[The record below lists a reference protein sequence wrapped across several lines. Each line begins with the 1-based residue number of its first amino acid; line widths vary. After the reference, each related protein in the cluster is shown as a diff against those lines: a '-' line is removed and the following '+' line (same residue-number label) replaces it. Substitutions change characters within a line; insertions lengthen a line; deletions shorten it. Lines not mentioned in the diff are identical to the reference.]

1 MGFASA
7 LDLSDS
13 VLILA
18 PGEVDAA
25 FFSRV
30 VEPDGIA
37 ARICSTVDDLVD
49 GINRVCGVA
58 VIAEEVL
65 RLPSFP
71 VVAQALS
78 LQPEWSDLPVLV
90 ILGDDG
96 CPDCLPSW
104 ELLGNFTIINR
115 PVRSVTFR
123 NTIKSALRSRRR
135 QYHIRTQLA
144 ERSNA
149 ESDEF
154 ARSVIDS
161 STDCVEVLDSEGSV
175 ITINTHGRRLL
186 GLQPDVPPANL
197 QWLDSW
203 TGKDYNTARNALSTA
218 RSGRPVRFRSSL
230 RATMEGLK
238 WWDVVVS
245 PIKAADTTASKLLCV
260 SRDITLELQSE
271 AVMREAAK
279 LENLGVMAG
288 SIAHDFNNL
297 LTGIIGNASMVLK
310 SPGVKDRASVE
321 DILLAAERAADLT
334 RQMLAFSGKG
344 RFDFRRID
352 LSDYAQQN
360 LRLIKH
366 SIDKNVEVLFDLAD
380 TPCFVEG
387 DPSQIQQLIMNLVIN
402 AAESMEGK
410 PGRVMV
416 SIAAVKADESY
427 LADLFPAAE
436 IPPGNYI
443 SLEVHDTGKGMNDAT
458 LERIFEPFFT
468 TKLSGKGL
476 GLAAVS
482 GIVKSHHGALRVRS
496 VVGKGTTFKVLLPA
510 SGSTVPKPPPPRPVP
525 VPAHGKGMILIVD
538 DEEFIRRI
546 GRAALKHYGY
556 EVVTASDGM
565 HAQQV
570 LQENQ
575 DRVSLILLDI
585 TMPVMDG
592 DEALEFLYQ
601 IRSDVPV
608 IVCSG
613 HSESDIQDRFSN
625 KRVSGFLRKPF
636 SANKLA
642 DLVNSVLAR

>member
-1 MGFASA
+1 MGIAPA
-7 LDLSDS
+7 IDLSDS

-18 PGEVDAA
+18 PVEKDAA

-30 VEPDGIA
+30 VESGGLA
-37 ARICSTVDDLVD
+37 TRVCATVEDLVD
-49 GINRVCGVA
+49 GIARVSGVA

-65 RLPSFP
+65 QLPSFP
-71 VVAQALS
+71 VVAQAIS
-78 LQPEWSDLPVLV
+78 RQPEWSDLPVLV
-90 ILGDDG
+90 IGGDGG
-96 CPDCLPSW
+96 CPDCLPPY
-104 ELLGNFTIINR
+104 EPLGNFTIIDR
-115 PVRSVTFR
+115 PVRSVTFLSAVR
-123 NTIKSALRSRRR
+123 AALRSRHR
-135 QYHIRTQLA
+135 QYDVRTQLSEKA
-144 ERSNA
+144 FK
-149 ESDEF
+149 ESEEF

-161 STDCVEVLDSEGSV
+161 STDCVEVLDAEGRLLAV
-175 ITINTHGRRLL
+175 NTHGRRLL
-186 GLQPDVPPANL
+186 GMQPDAPPANQ

-203 TGKDYNTARNALSTA
+203 TGKDYNTAQNALSTA
-218 RSGRPVRFRSSL
+218 RSGRPARFRSSL
-230 RATMEGLK
+230 RATMEGLR

-245 PIKAADTTASKLLCV
+245 PIKGPDATASKLLCV
-260 SRDITLELQSE
+260 SRDITVELQAE

-310 SPGVKDRASVE
+310 SPALKDRGSVE

-352 LSDYAQQN
+352 LSDYARQN

-366 SIDKNVEVLFDLAD
+366 SIDKNVEILFDLAD
-380 TPCFVEG
+380 APCFVEG
-387 DPSQIQQLIMNLVIN
+387 DSSQIQQLIMNLVIN

-410 PGRVMV
+410 PGRVMI
-416 SIAAVKADESY
+416 SIAAVTADESY
-427 LADLFPAAE
+427 LSDLFPNAE

-443 SLEVHDTGKGMNDAT
+443 SLEVHDTGKGMNEAT
-458 LERIFEPFFT
+458 LARIFEPFFT
-468 TKLSGKGL
+468 TKLSGRGL

-482 GIVKSHHGALRVRS
+482 GIVKSHRGALRVRS

-510 SGSTVPKPPPPRPVP
+510 SGAPVQKPRPPRPDP
-525 VPAHGKGMILIVD
+525 GAEGKGMILIVD

-546 GRAALKHYGY
+546 GRTALKHYGY
-556 EVVTASDGM
+556 DVVTASDGM

-570 LQENQ
+570 LQEHQ

-592 DEALEFLYQ
+592 DEALEFFYQ

-613 HSESDIQDRFSN
+613 HSESDIQDRFAN

-642 DLVNSVLAR
+642 DLVNSVLTR

>member
-1 MGFASA
+1 MT
-7 LDLSDS
+7 
-13 VLILA
+13 
-18 PGEVDAA
+18 P
-25 FFSRV
+25 
-30 VEPDGIA
+30 P
-37 ARICSTVDDLVD
+37 
-49 GINRVCGVA
+49 
-58 VIAEEVL
+58 
-65 RLPSFP
+65 
-71 VVAQALS
+71 
-78 LQPEWSDLPVLV
+78 
-90 ILGDDG
+90 
-96 CPDCLPSW
+96 
-104 ELLGNFTIINR
+104 
-115 PVRSVTFR
+115 TFR
-123 NTIKSALRSRRR
+123 RSDEIRRAEKALK
-135 QYHIRTQLA
+135 
-144 ERSNA
+144 
-149 ESDEF
+149 ESEEF

-161 STDCVEVLDSEGSV
+161 STDCVEVLDSEGRLLTV
-175 ITINTHGRRLL
+175 NTHGLRLL
-186 GLQPDVPPANL
+186 GLRADASPTNQH
-197 QWLDSW
+197 WLDSW

-218 RSGRPVRFRSSL
+218 RSGRPARFRSSL

-245 PIKAADTTASKLLCV
+245 PIKGPDATASKILCV
-260 SRDITLELQSE
+260 SRDITVELQSE
-271 AVMREAAK
+271 AFMREAAK

-310 SPGVKDRASVE
+310 SPVLKDRGPVE

-366 SIDKNVEVLFDLAD
+366 SIDKNVEVVFDLAD
-380 TPCFVEG
+380 APCFVEG

-416 SIAAVKADESY
+416 SIATVAADEAY
-427 LADLFPAAE
+427 LADLFPTAE
-436 IPPGNYI
+436 LPPGNYI
-443 SLEVHDTGKGMNDAT
+443 SLEVHDTGEGMSEAT

-482 GIVKSHHGALRVRS
+482 GIVKSHRGALRVRS

-510 SGSTVPKPPPPRPVP
+510 SASDVQKPLPPRA
-525 VPAHGKGMILIVD
+525 VPAEGKGMILIVD

-546 GRAALKHYGY
+546 GRTALKHYGY
-556 EVVTASDGM
+556 DVVTASDGM

-570 LQENQ
+570 LQEHQ
-575 DRVSLILLDI
+575 DSVSLILLDI

-613 HSESDIQDRFSN
+613 HSESDIQDRFAN

-642 DLVNSVLAR
+642 DLVNSVLTR